1 VTVFRAASA
10 TDTGKVRSSNQ
21 DRCLAT
27 SGLVAVADGMGGH
40 VGGEIAARTAIDAL
54 QRSFAANRSTAG
66 LASATMQANR
76 AVFDQSEQE
85 SSLRG
90 MGTTLTAAAIVGTG
104 RRERVAVANV
114 GDSRAYLLRDG
125 NLVQLTADHS
135 LVEEMVRNGELTPA
149 EAATHPHR
157 HVLTR
162 ALGIDESVK
171 VDSWEIDPAPGG
183 RLLLCSDGL
192 TNECSDDEIAA
203 VLATTVDPAAAA
215 DRLVALA
222 VEHGGSDNVT
232 VVVADVDPDGT
243 VAPERPAT
251 VRDATAPPARGGAAG
266 AAGAARGLAGSAVAR
281 QVRAADPVAPRTARR
296 GTPRPAAQTDRQADR
311 HADRVLTVRVAL
323 FVVVFVGVLGGAAG
337 FVGWYVRASYFV
349 GVDSGHVAVFEGRPG
364 GFLWFKPSLIDR
376 TNIAVSDVF
385 APDAAAVRA
394 GMLEPSFSA
403 AEQVVTSLANVQHDL
418 ALPSVD
424 TTNALG
430 VVGTMTTT
438 LAPVTTAPATTAP
451 ATTAPVKSAPRRTT
465 ATAATVVPSPP
476 VT

>member
-1 VTVFRAASA
+1 MTAFRAASA

-27 SGLVAVADGMGGH
+27 SALVAVADGMGGH

-54 QRSFAANRSTAG
+54 QRSFAASRSASG
-66 LASATMQANR
+66 LASATIQANR
-76 AVFDQSEQE
+76 AVFDQSERDG
-85 SSLRG
+85 SLRG

-125 NLVQLTADHS
+125 ELVQLTDDHS

-171 VDSWEIDPAPGG
+171 VDTWEIDPAAGG

-192 TNECSDDEIAA
+192 TNECSDAEIAG
-203 VLATTVDPAAAA
+203 VLGTAADPATAAE
-215 DRLVALA
+215 RLVALA
-222 VEHGGSDNVT
+222 LEHGGSDNVT
-232 VVVADVDPDGT
+232 VVVADIDPTGR
-243 VAPERPAT
+243 VAPERPAPGRDVAPPAARDGAGGPAAAPRAAP
-251 VRDATAPPARGGAAG
+251 VRAPDATAPRPTRPGA
-266 AAGAARGLAGSAVAR
+266 
-281 QVRAADPVAPRTARR
+281 QARR
-296 GTPRPAAQTDRQADR
+296 PRAVDQDDPGHSHHGDRI
-311 HADRVLTVRVAL
+311 VTLRVAL

-349 GVDSGHVAVFEGRPG
+349 GVDRGHVAVFEGRPG

-376 TNIAVSDVF
+376 TSIAVSDVF
-385 APDAAAVRA
+385 APDAGAVRA
-394 GMLEPSFSA
+394 GMLEPSFAA
-403 AEQVVTSLANVQHDL
+403 AEQVVTSLANVQRDL

-424 TTNALG
+424 TANALG
-430 VVGTMTTT
+430 IVGTTTTT
-438 LAPVTTAPATTAP
+438 LAPVTTAPP
-451 ATTAPVKSAPRRTT
+451 ATTAPPKKSAPPR
-465 ATAATVVPSPP
+465 TAAPSRTSATPALAPP
-476 VT
+476 AT